1 MLARLKSFSL
11 SAIEMQGV
19 ELLDEYISI
28 GMEERRRSLKGNVF
42 REKRINFVG
51 IKSSMMKLWQHR
63 GLCKVVGI
71 AQNVYQ
77 FTIDDASE
85 RDGVMQGRPWAFD
98 NHLLVLQLWEEN
110 LSWNDECFNVF
121 SI

>member
-1 MLARLKSFSL
+1 MLARLRSFSL

-19 ELLDEYISI
+19 ELLDEYISM
-28 GMEERRRSLKGNVF
+28 GMEERRSLKGKVF
-42 REKRINFVG
+42 KEKRTNFVG
-51 IKSSMMKLWQHR
+51 IKSSIMKLWQHR

-77 FTIDDASE
+77 FKIDDTSE
-85 RDGVMQGRPWAFD
+85 RDGVMQGRPWLFD

-110 LSWNDECFNVF
+110 LSWNEECFNVS